1 MNDLHKLIQLC
12 NRRKVGDKQFLNLFS
27 QLNKQIPVSSGEFRS
42 LLEDSS
48 YENYLVLLGVKEYK
62 LFWESMNKLPINQQ
76 LRLLKKLQSKISLVK
91 EIELFLKYFVDYS
104 NSVINDSNDNDK
116 VKLEA
121 NENDK
126 INLINELIFN
136 CEIILKNFN
145 VKELNSFKTFM
156 DTFMNFLNNNEY
168 VKQLEYCNNKF
179 PLERNG
185 SSHRGTFNTDRLSHK
200 KINLSLN
207 IKSKNYKNYENL
219 KIFFWF
225 NNYFKKFEIPN
236 NETLIKN
243 FNENFNGDCSKFI
256 FSIFNG
262 INYCLLMDLTNYVYH
277 NWTNFL
283 NSRLSKIIQL
293 YKIENIDD
301 VIISVFETF
310 ENNDNFFVGKSD
322 LLNTLKQNFIKSLI
336 FNKFLSIKSF
346 NKFFPT
352 NENKV
357 NQQILIHEMSNLN
370 SIENFN
376 NVLNDKLYNLNCEFI
391 SIEESNL
398 IEYFNEIPNRIK
410 LSMNKQIE
418 LVQNFENFID
428 LLINESNFEK
438 LNRLILLILQNNKLF
453 NLFLFNL
460 PNKNT
465 IFKLMKLI
473 DNDSF
478 KINDDNESLFQ
489 EIYSYFGN
497 LILFMIKI
505 SKYIDLEILTKNSFF
520 SQFLNNFNSNFS
532 NLTLYYNNENDEN
545 DENKTIIENYS
556 NLINDWIQSLFNESE
571 GGLSDEIIKS
581 IDVKQIN
588 QLIPIIYQYSII
600 ALVNNKIDKKIFNN
614 GLDYLSQNFLLSCN
628 LSIVNWLKSKIEL
641 KNQSSNKYLDV
652 LVEIINLIDKIH
664 LDSNNE
670 LKLASGILL
679 NMIYDSISDFK
690 YLNIDKKFLLDKLE
704 TFEKKG
710 STEFTDDINSSPKII
725 NFSGETLTFESFEEN
740 LIKCFNGSV
749 TKNSLLIIENY
760 LRFDKSIINSLLI
773 NLNSSF
779 KSNNENLKYLIDFVI
794 FYNLFISISSIE
806 DKKFWIKRFNNKLYE
821 KSFNQDTT
829 FISSMDN
836 HYSSIFND
844 NNDDNFNEDELFE
857 SISFEYSI
865 KESNKYS
872 LSLIEFFRTFSKFLD
887 SNQPFD
893 KPLNMIHEKL
903 LNDLIKFQV

>member
-1 MNDLHKLIQLC
+1 MNKLQRLIQLS
-12 NRRKVGDKQFLNLFS
+12 NKRKIGDKQFLNLFE
-27 QLNKQIPVSSGEFRS
+27 QLNKETPISSGEFRD

-48 YENYLVLLGVKEYK
+48 YENYLVLLAIKEYK
-62 LFWESMNKLPINQQ
+62 LFWESMTKLPINQQ
-76 LRLLKKLQSKISLVK
+76 LRLLKKLQSKVIMIK
-91 EIELFLKYFVDYS
+91 EIELFLKYFIDYS
-104 NSVINDSNDNDK
+104 TYVISENNDNKLETINDNDR
-116 VKLEA
+116 
-121 NENDK
+121 

-136 CEIILKNFN
+136 CEMILKNFH
-145 VKELNSFKTFM
+145 VKDLSTFKNFL
-156 DTFMNFLNNNEY
+156 DNFMNFLNNNEY

-179 PLERNG
+179 PFDKNDG
-185 SSHRGTFNTDRLSHK
+185 FAHGNFNNDKLSHK
-200 KINLSLN
+200 KLNLSLN
-207 IKSKNYKNYENL
+207 LKLKNYKNYENL

-225 NNYFKKFEIPN
+225 NNFFKNFQIPD
-236 NETLIKN
+236 NETLLNN

-256 FSIFNG
+256 YSIFNG
-262 INYCLLMDLTNYVYH
+262 INYCLLMDQTNYIYH

-283 NSRLSKIIQL
+283 NSRLSKIVQL

-301 VIISVFETF
+301 IIIGVFETF
-310 ENNDNFFVGKSD
+310 DNDNFFHGKND

-357 NQQILIHEMSNLN
+357 NQQILIHEMSNMN

-391 SIEESNL
+391 SLEESNL
-398 IEYFNEIPNRIK
+398 IEYFNEIPSRIK
-410 LSMNKQIE
+410 LSMNKQVE

-428 LLINESNFEK
+428 ILINELNFEK
-438 LNRLILLILQNNKLF
+438 LNRLILLILQNDKLF

-460 PNKNT
+460 SNKTT
-465 IFKLMKLI
+465 IFKLIKLI
-473 DNDSF
+473 DNEFF
-478 KINDDNESLFQ
+478 KINDDNESMFQ

-497 LILFMIKI
+497 LILFMMKI
-505 SKYIDLEILTKNSFF
+505 SKFINLEVLTKNSFC

-614 GLDYLSQNFLLSCN
+614 GIDYLSQNFLLSCN
-628 LSIVNWLKSKIEL
+628 LSIVNWLKLKIEL
-641 KNQSSNKYLDV
+641 KNKSSNKYLDV
-652 LVEIINLIDKIH
+652 LIDFINLIDKVH

-670 LKLASGILL
+670 LKISSGILL
-679 NMIYDSISDFK
+679 NMIYESIVDFK
-690 YLNIDKKFLLDKLE
+690 NLNIDNKFILNKIE
-704 TFEKKG
+704 TFEKNND
-710 STEFTDDINSSPKII
+710 EFIEDINMNPKKLKL
-725 NFSGETLTFESFEEN
+725 NGEMLTFESFEEN
-740 LIKCFNGSV
+740 LIKCFTGSV
-749 TKNSLLIIENY
+749 SKNNLLIIENY
-760 LRFDKSIINSLLI
+760 LQFDKSIINSLLV
-773 NLNSSF
+773 NLNSNF
-779 KSNNENLKYLIDFVI
+779 KSNNENLKYLVDFVI
-794 FYNLFISISSIE
+794 FFNLFNCIHSNE
-806 DKKFWIKRFNNKLYE
+806 DKNFWIKKLNSSLHE
-821 KSFNQDTT
+821 KTFQQDISFK
-829 FISSMDN
+829 SLMDN

-872 LSLIEFFRTFSKFLD
+872 LSLIEFFRTFDKFHN
-887 SNQPFD
+887 SNEPFV
-893 KPLNMIHEKL
+893 KSLNMIHEKL
-903 LNDLIKFQV
+903 LNDIVKFHV